1 MENKKQEI
9 IKALLIT
16 SGRQD
21 LISKIGKVPDYV
33 ILEEI
38 FHTVP
43 DKLKPVVSMVINKE
57 KEIAKVKQFTSS
69 LGKKHRTVITSDM
82 ANALLAGISLSTY
95 KKNKKLPFEDKLKL
109 PVEEFIFAIEVKE
122 KNKDKK

>member
-57 KEIAKVKQFTSS
+57 KEIANVKQFTSS
-69 LGKKHRTVITSDM
+69 LGKKHRAVITSDM

>member
-69 LGKKHRTVITSDM
+69 LGKKHRAVITSDM

>member
-1 MENKKQEI
+1 MNNKKQEI

-38 FHTVP
+38 FNTVP

-57 KEIAKVKQFTSS
+57 KEIANVKQFTSS
-69 LGKKHRTVITSDM
+69 LDKKHRTVITSDM

>member
-1 MENKKQEI
+1 MEKRKQEI